1 YKIEPN
7 SGVLLVEAD
16 ALGEARLKLAAAGIS
31 EDRTIGFELMDK
43 DSGLGTSQFMETT
56 RYRRGLEGE
65 LARTITSLRNVRSA
79 RVHLAIPKQ
88 SVFVRDNRKPSAS
101 IFVELMGARELD
113 REQVEAIVNLV
124 ASSVPEMDRK
134 DITLVDQ
141 RGRLLSQ
148 KHRSSEDLIAM
159 QQFEYARK
167 MEETL
172 NSRISSILEPVMG
185 PGKFR
190 SGVTAEVKF
199 TSIELAEEIL
209 KLVSDALRSRLTLC
223 EQRVA
228 RQNGGVPGAGS
239 NQPSGAARV
248 PEQATDGAQAQSQLG
263 DMRIPATRND
273 EVDRTV

>member
-101 IFVELMGARELD
+101 IFVEIGRASCRE
-113 REQVEAIVNLV
+113 RVYITVV
-124 ASSVPEMDRK
+124 AVSSKGSTYSTDE
-134 DITLVDQ
+134 
-141 RGRLLSQ
+141 SQ
-148 KHRSSEDLIAM
+148 
-159 QQFEYARK
+159 
-167 MEETL
+167 TT
-172 NSRISSILEPVMG
+172 ILQIH
-185 PGKFR
+185 K
-190 SGVTAEVKF
+190 
-199 TSIELAEEIL
+199 
-209 KLVSDALRSRLTLC
+209 
-223 EQRVA
+223 
-228 RQNGGVPGAGS
+228 
-239 NQPSGAARV
+239 
-248 PEQATDGAQAQSQLG
+248 
-263 DMRIPATRND
+263 
-273 EVDRTV
+273 